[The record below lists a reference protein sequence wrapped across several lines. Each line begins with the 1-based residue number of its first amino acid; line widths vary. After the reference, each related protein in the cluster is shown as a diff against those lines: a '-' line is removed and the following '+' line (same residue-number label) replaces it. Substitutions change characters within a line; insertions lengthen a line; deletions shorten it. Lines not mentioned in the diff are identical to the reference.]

1 MIKVTAK
8 NISHIKELLADLQKK
23 QLAFVLEG
31 GQVIGTEMKVRINN
45 VSGRTAG
52 SIKTNSYVIEGGA
65 ESETGPDT
73 ESKIPLY
80 LEYGTG
86 VHAKPEG
93 GGTRAKKI
101 PWTYF
106 SEELNRFFTTH
117 GMEAR
122 PFAEPGFQAAKPA
135 IDRMAETDL
144 RA

>member
-1 MIKVTAK
+1 MIKVTVTK
-8 NISHIKELLADLQKK
+8 KDMTKELLADFQKK
-23 QLAFVLEG
+23 QLAFVAKG
-31 GQVIGTEMKVRINN
+31 GQEIGTQMKVRINN

-52 SIKTNSYVIEGGA
+52 SIETDSYVTDGGA
-65 ESETGPDT
+65 ESETGPNT
-73 ESKIPLY
+73 ESKVPLY

-86 VHAKPEG
+86 VHANPEG